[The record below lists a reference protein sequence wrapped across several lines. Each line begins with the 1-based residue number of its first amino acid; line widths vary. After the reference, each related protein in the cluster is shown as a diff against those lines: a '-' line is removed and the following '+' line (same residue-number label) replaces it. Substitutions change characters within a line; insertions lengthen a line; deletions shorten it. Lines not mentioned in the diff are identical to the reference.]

1 MSRLG
6 LSPGVSF
13 WKRPNSIG
21 FDVDDIGGVRS
32 LRMDNFVDFL
42 LNDVRVAPQDVEKLQ
57 IHPIAPYCFVGL
69 PTEEKM
75 KEVWDRIKDGVRW
88 TGKGF
93 VLPFLCGD
101 TYTEVKVKGCCYGLS
116 EQDLVSIMEYYGEVI
131 SCKEFR
137 TRTKGVGG
145 QEGGRT
151 GDFLLKMKLQL
162 PVPRLLPT
170 ARDGELWAAFYEGQE
185 DVCWKCF
192 ESGHQSRACPNP
204 DQGPRAFSRDQKEER
219 RIQLAALNAAAEE
232 ERRVQLAALDTADDP
247 EAVLPDAITAEQDGG
262 GVDVVEGAKGHPQGD
277 TQEDEQES
285 QSEPALPLG
294 QGAAEQS
301 LLLELSATPS
311 NVPGLVVQAATQE
324 SFGHSAD
331 SAIVRAADD
340 MSAMEK
346 ITGPMNS
353 ADEDMF
359 NVSGEF
365 VTSTADKRNRSGSTD
380 EQLPKGKE
388 PRVLQPAG
396 LGDKHD
402 ATRGSSGNLNAVARS
417 TSPRGTK
424 PNLVARTSVETRKK
438 NLENLSALER
448 KKLVKQS
455 TRGGKK
461 T

>member
-116 EQDLVSIMEYYGEVI
+116 EQDLVSIMDYYGEVI

-151 GDFLLKMKLQL
+151 GDFLLKMKLRL
-162 PVPRLLPT
+162 SIPRLLPT
-170 ARDGELWAAFYEGQE
+170 AKDGELWAAYYEGQE

-204 DQGPRAFSRDQKEER
+204 NQGPRAFARDQKEER
-219 RIQLAALNAAAEE
+219 SLQMAVVDPAADSGGDMEDEQAEE
-232 ERRVQLAALDTADDP
+232 GTAG
-247 EAVLPDAITAEQDGG
+247 LPDQDADELDGDEGG
-262 GVDVVEGAKGHPQGD
+262 DDEDGAEGAQGQPQGD
-277 TQEDEQES
+277 AREESLNLHFTSTPAGVVPDIHIQES
-285 QSEPALPLG
+285 TPISFNELALR
-294 QGAAEQS
+294 QHAED
-301 LLLELSATPS
+301 L
-311 NVPGLVVQAATQE
+311 
-324 SFGHSAD
+324 
-331 SAIVRAADD
+331 
-340 MSAMEK
+340 SAMEK
-346 ITGPMNS
+346 FDS
-353 ADEDMF
+353 QDMF
-359 NVSGEF
+359 SGMEE
-365 VTSTADKRNRSGSTD
+365 SLQDKDTATTDKRDRTASDSDMSN
-380 EQLPKGKE
+380 KAKE
-388 PRVLQPAG
+388 PRLLQSAPIG
-396 LGDKHD
+396 ERRDSQ
-402 ATRGSSGNLNAVARS
+402 RGSSGNLNVVSRGQ
-417 TSPRGTK
+417 SPIASRATGSK
-424 PNLVARTSVETRKK
+424 PNLVARTSVD
-438 NLENLSALER
+438 ER
-448 KKLVKQS
+448 RRNIESLTAIERRQQVKQKKVK
-455 TRGGKK
+455 GGK
-461 T
+461 